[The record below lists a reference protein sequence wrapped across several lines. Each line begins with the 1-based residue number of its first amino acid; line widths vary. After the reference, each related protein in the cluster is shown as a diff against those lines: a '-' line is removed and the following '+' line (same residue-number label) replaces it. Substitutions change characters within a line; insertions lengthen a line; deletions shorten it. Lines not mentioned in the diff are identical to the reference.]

1 MDTIIKL
8 ITWLKTLAIAHR
20 ILACIMVLLG
30 TIIVLF
36 SCTACGTTR
45 AVVHT
50 KDSGTATITITT
62 NNPIDVSTTPN
73 VNIELPTTQI
83 N

>member
-1 MDTIIKL
+1 METIKKILSWL
-8 ITWLKTLAIAHR
+8 IAITPTWLRAVVVFLLASLVFIYTL
-20 ILACIMVLLG
+20 
-30 TIIVLF
+30 
-36 SCTACGTTR
+36 TACGTTR

-73 VNIELPTTQI
+73 INIELPTI
-83 N
+83 NN

>member
-1 MDTIIKL
+1 METIKKILSWL
-8 ITWLKTLAIAHR
+8 IAISPTWLRAVVVFL
-20 ILACIMVLLG
+20 LACLVFIYTL
-30 TIIVLF
+30 
-36 SCTACGTTR
+36 TACGTTR

-73 VNIELPTTQI
+73 INVELPLK
-83 N
+83 NN